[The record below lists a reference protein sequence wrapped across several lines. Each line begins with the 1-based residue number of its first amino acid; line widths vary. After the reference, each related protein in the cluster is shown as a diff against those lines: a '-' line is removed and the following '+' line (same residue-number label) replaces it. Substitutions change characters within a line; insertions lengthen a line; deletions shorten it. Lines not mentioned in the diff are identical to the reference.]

1 MSRVRG
7 ADAGP
12 GPGRKVWQ
20 SMTPLALRRSAQ
32 PLVRRLMER
41 RVNAAL
47 RAGEPE
53 LRAGP
58 LIVSGLLSEAKGVS
72 EGARL
77 SLAAF
82 RAARLGPVAHDLR
95 PLFARGAAFPAVAPG
110 GVWFLHVNAPEAIQ
124 AMGRIDPSLWR
135 GRYRIGYWAYEL
147 PRAPAEWVRVAR
159 AFHEIWA
166 PSRFVVDALRAAG
179 VTTPVRL
186 MPHPVTLGE
195 PPAPADR
202 AAFGIP
208 DDAFAVLAMGDLN
221 SSATRKNLE
230 GAITAY
236 VNAFPEAGRGRL
248 LIKVRE
254 AGAYPVFLEQARRL
268 GGERQDVVFLTEDLS
283 AQDLRRLIASSNVVL
298 SPHRAEG
305 FGLSL
310 AEAFLAGVP
319 ALATG
324 WSGNLDFM
332 TGVPELLIGH
342 ALTPV
347 RDPYGVYRAPGQLW
361 AEPDIADA
369 ADRLRR
375 LAEAPGLRAELARRG
390 AAAVEALAAAWSREA
405 LGRTELGRLAAGM
418 CPAV

>member
-1 MSRVRG
+1 
-7 ADAGP
+7 
-12 GPGRKVWQ
+12 
-20 SMTPLALRRSAQ
+20 MT
-32 PLVRRLMER
+32 
-41 RVNAAL
+41 AAL
-47 RAGEPE
+47 KAGEPE
-53 LRAGP
+53 MQPGP

-82 RAARLGPVAHDLR
+82 RAAGLAPLAHDLR
-95 PLFARGAAFPAVAPG
+95 TLFARGGSYPVATPG

-124 AMGRIDPSLWR
+124 AMGRFDPSSWR

-147 PRAPAEWVRVAR
+147 PRVPADWVRVAR

-166 PSRFVVDALRAAG
+166 PSRFVVDALRASG

-186 MPHPVTLGE
+186 MPHPVTLGD
-195 PPAPADR
+195 PPAGADR
-202 AAFGIP
+202 GAFGIP
-208 DDAFAVLAMGDLN
+208 EDAFAVLAMGDLN
-221 SSATRKNLE
+221 SSATRKNLD
-230 GAITAY
+230 GAIAAY
-236 VNAFPEAGRGRL
+236 VAAFPEPGRARL

-254 AGAYPVFLEQARRL
+254 SDAYPAFLAQARRVA
-268 GGERQDVVFLTEDLS
+268 GNRPDVVFLTTDLP
-283 AQDLRRLIASSNVVL
+283 AHDLRRLIASSSVLL

-332 TGVPELLIGH
+332 ADVPDLLIGH
-342 ALTPV
+342 QLTPV
-347 RDPYGVYRAPGQLW
+347 RDPYGVYRAAGLMW

-375 LAEAPGLRAELARRG
+375 LAEASGLRAELARRG
-390 AAAVEALAAAWSREA
+390 AAAVEGLAAAWSRAA
-405 LGRTELGRLAAGM
+405 LAESAVGRLSVRASR
-418 CPAV
+418 PA